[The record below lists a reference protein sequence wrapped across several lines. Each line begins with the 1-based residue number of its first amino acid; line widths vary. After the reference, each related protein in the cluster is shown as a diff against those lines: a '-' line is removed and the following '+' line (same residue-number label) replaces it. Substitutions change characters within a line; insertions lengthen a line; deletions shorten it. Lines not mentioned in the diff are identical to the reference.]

1 MAQDNREDEWQGPP
15 NLDPN
20 GDPFDTEYI
29 NTITSDPWCSCCKGR
44 ADFCTMPVVTMI
56 CIILGF
62 LFGILG
68 SDGEW
73 DRGFKSCYKDA
84 EKSTTLSSCWPIF
97 FKYPGDL
104 WMTAIKLC
112 ITPLIAPLMFL
123 FPAKLNKIG
132 TLGQQVAV
140 LLIFTSSIAALE
152 GLTWVHI
159 FVPGK
164 AVELESTAGQASIDA
179 GKKKTAYVSEVD
191 VLLAIPKK
199 FVPKNFVASM
209 SGSDV
214 IGMVMF
220 FLLWGYHFEKC
231 PKQWKE
237 PAYNAARAFLRATIN
252 VLCLIM
258 WATPFAM
265 FSFISYNLMVID
277 DIGQIMNTVGLYVA
291 CQLTAQ
297 FFHMFGFYCIF
308 FYAMTGSNPFAFLN
322 RIKMAP
328 YTAFLLSSSAGTLPV
343 TLAANKN
350 EKDVNDHVGRKIV
363 EFVVSLGATIN
374 MDGTSCGFPVMV
386 LWVDQM
392 GRAMTDDACVS
403 EAAVGAID
411 CTYYTPGMN
420 FGDMLMVCLLA
431 MMSSIGTAPI
441 PNAGLVYVVML
452 MEAGGIENARLQ
464 SFGLGLIYMFD
475 WLVDRVETAQNV
487 TSDSFISK
495 ILAHHGAGGKNMLG
509 GSRMCCF
516 SNLGEQLGQA
526 VRRGGTYSKDATAS
540 DDV

>member
-1 MAQDNREDEWQGPP
+1 MSGSRDYEDKSM
-15 NLDPN
+15 DPN

-29 NTITSDPWCSCCKGR
+29 ESITSDPWCTCCKNCANGVFS
-44 ADFCTMPVVTMI
+44 FCTMPVVTMI

-62 LFGILG
+62 TFGIIASEG
-68 SDGEW
+68 SWSEH
-73 DRGFKSCYKDA
+73 FNSCYADDEDA
-84 EKSTTLSSCWPIF
+84 EMSSCWPIF

-159 FVPGK
+159 FNPGN
-164 AVELESTAGQASIDA
+164 AVEVTDKASQNSIA
-179 GKKKTAYVSEVD
+179 ANKTNSSNVSEVD

-199 FVPKNFVASM
+199 FVPKNFVSSM
-209 SGSDV
+209 AGSDV

-220 FLLWGYHFEKC
+220 FLVWGYHFEKC
-231 PKQWKE
+231 PVEWKT
-237 PAYNAARAFLRATIN
+237 PAYNAAKAFLRATIN

-277 DIGQIMNTVGLYVA
+277 DIGSIMNTVGLYVA

-308 FYAMTGSNPFAFLN
+308 FYTMTGCNPLAFLN

-350 EKDVNDHVGRKIV
+350 EKEINDSVGRGIV

-392 GRAMTDDACVS
+392 GRKMSDGCD
-403 EAAVGAID
+403 AVGVAGSG
-411 CTYYTPGMN
+411 CEYYTPGMN

-452 MEAGGIENARLQ
+452 MEAGGIENSALQ

-516 SNLGEQLGQA
+516 SNLGEQLGQ
-526 VRRGGTYSKDATAS
+526 TYAEKQTAN

>member
-1 MAQDNREDEWQGPP
+1 
-15 NLDPN
+15 
-20 GDPFDTEYI
+20 
-29 NTITSDPWCSCCKGR
+29 
-44 ADFCTMPVVTMI
+44 
-56 CIILGF
+56 
-62 LFGILG
+62 
-68 SDGEW
+68 
-73 DRGFKSCYKDA
+73 
-84 EKSTTLSSCWPIF
+84 
-97 FKYPGDL
+97 
-104 WMTAIKLC
+104 MTAIKLC

-123 FPAKLNKIG
+123 FPSKINALG

-140 LLIFTSSIAALE
+140 LLVFTSSVAALE

-159 FVPGK
+159 FNPGA
-164 AVELESTAGQASIDA
+164 AVSSDSAAGAQSTAAA
-179 GKKKTAYVSEVD
+179 KTASASVSEVD

-199 FVPKNFVASM
+199 FVPKNFVGSM
-209 SGSDV
+209 SSSDV

-220 FLLWGYHFEKC
+220 FLTWGYHFEKC
-231 PKQWKE
+231 PTEWKM
-237 PAYNAARAFLRATIN
+237 PAYNAAKAFLRATIN
-252 VLCLIM
+252 ILCLVM

-265 FSFISYNLMVID
+265 FSFISYNLMAID
-277 DIGQIMNTVGLYVA
+277 DIGDIMKTVGAYVA

-308 FYAMTGSNPFAFLN
+308 YYLMTGSNPLVFLN

-343 TLAANKN
+343 TLAANKA
-350 EKDVNDHVGRKIV
+350 EKAVDDTIGQKVV

-392 GRAMTDDACVS
+392 GRQMSDDNCGGTIPLTDAACQF
-403 EAAVGAID
+403 
-411 CTYYTPGMN
+411 YTPGMN

-452 MEAGGIENARLQ
+452 MEAGGIVNPELQ

-495 ILAHHGAGGKNMLG
+495 ILAHHAAGGTNVMG
-509 GSRMCCF
+509 GRRMCCF
-516 SNLGEQLGQA
+516 ANLGDQLK
-526 VRRGGTYSKDATAS
+526 TYSEDTGGQQT